1 MKTMAR
7 IWTQWVTTEARNA
20 WRRRRGVGGAWA
32 ALLIGTGV
40 AYAQNGSLQG
50 RVTDIQDQ
58 PLVGVTVT
66 IRSPALGT
74 PLVLITDTT
83 GTYQTSPLAAG
94 DYTVDVTLVG
104 FQTVRETVS
113 LGDASSA
120 TLDIQL
126 DIAALTERVNVVGVT
141 PLLGATIGRE
151 RLPATVS
158 VVASRELRARGAPS
172 VAQALDEQLGA
183 ISMEGTTANLF
194 QPTLRFR
201 GFTASPLLGLPQGIA
216 VYQNGVRVNEP
227 FGDTV
232 QFDLMPMFAVD
243 QVQLSAGADPTF
255 GLNALGGA
263 LALQLKNGFDAV
275 GFRGE
280 FAGGSFDRVMGT
292 AEYGVHRGDWGLYVG
307 ATRFDETGWRVA
319 SPSTVNQAVADIAY
333 RAGRVNAGVNV
344 TYANT
349 RLNGNSAAPI
359 ELLAV
364 DRTAVFTFPDITE
377 NELGFVQGR
386 FSLAASDTWSVQV
399 TGYYRDLYRRTLNGD
414 EADFVVCDDDA
425 LPSGAPANTLCQRA
439 AGDDDEDD
447 LGAAVGTTL
456 ENGLDED
463 EPQDRA
469 LVDTGT
475 GAFITEADAE
485 GNAAF
490 NRTSTQSQG
499 YGATLQASATRD
511 NNLLVLGASA
521 DLSDVA
527 FVSNSEVGT
536 LTADRSVAGSGLFAG
551 IFGEAPDDLFNTS
564 LTTENRTLG
573 LYYSDTLSLTDRI
586 HVTVSGRF
594 NHARIDIHDRLG
606 TSLNGEHTF
615 SRFNTGVGGVFELND
630 AASVFA
636 RYTESSRA
644 PTAAEL
650 SCADPAEP
658 CRVPNA
664 FLSDPPLEQ
673 AVATSLEAGVRGD
686 LVTSSGT
693 LEWSASWYRTRID
706 DDILFVASSRL
717 IGTGFFQNAGDTQ
730 RAGLDADIR
739 GRINRV
745 EWFASYGLVNAT
757 FESPLELPGNAEVN
771 NATNNEGQ
779 LEVRPGDRLA
789 GIPRHSFKTG
799 VGIAMTRD
807 WDVALEANRS
817 SSRVFLGD
825 EGNDQLPVD
834 GYAVANLRSSYRL
847 NDALELFVRVDNLYN
862 TDYATFGLLAE
873 LEIDLEEVPTADDP
887 RFLSPGAPRSG
898 FAGIRVQF

>member
-1 MKTMAR
+1 MAR
-7 IWTQWVTTEARNA
+7 IWTQWVTTEGRNL

-32 ALLIGTGV
+32 VLLIGTGV

-50 RVTDIQDQ
+50 RVTDVQDA

-66 IRSPALGT
+66 IRSTALGT
-74 PLVLITDTT
+74 PLVLITDGT

-126 DIAALTERVNVVGVT
+126 DIAALTEQVNVVGVT

-158 VVASRELRARGAPS
+158 VVGSRELRARGAPS
-172 VAQALDEQLGA
+172 VAQALHERLGA

-263 LALQLKNGFDAV
+263 LALQLKNGFDAG

-280 FAGGSFDRVMGT
+280 LAGGSFDRTTGT

-344 TYANT
+344 TYAKT

-386 FSLAASDTWSVQV
+386 FSLATSDTWSVQV
-399 TGYYRDLYRRTLNGD
+399 TGYYRDLDRRTLNGD
-414 EADFVVCDDDA
+414 EADFVVCDEEA
-425 LPSGAPANTLCQRA
+425 LPSGAPANTLCQRTG
-439 AGDDDEDD
+439 GDDDEDD
-447 LGAAVGTTL
+447 LGAAVGTML
-456 ENGLDED
+456 
-463 EPQDRA
+463 DRA
-469 LVDTGT
+469 LVDIGT

-499 YGATLQASATRD
+499 YGVTLQASATRD

-521 DLSDVA
+521 DLADVA
-527 FVSNSEVGT
+527 FASNSEVGT

-564 LTTENRTLG
+564 LATENRTLG

-594 NHARIDIHDRLG
+594 NRARIDIRDRLG

-630 AASVFA
+630 SASVFA
-636 RYTESSRA
+636 RYSESSRA

-673 AVATSLEAGVRGD
+673 VVAKSVEGGVRGD
-686 LVTSSGT
+686 LVTSGGT

-730 RAGLDADIR
+730 RVGLDADIR

-771 NATNNEGQ
+771 DATNSEGQ
-779 LEVRPGDRLA
+779 LEVRPGDRLP
-789 GIPRHSFKTG
+789 GIPRHSFKAG

-807 WDVALEANRS
+807 WNVALESSVS

-825 EGNDQLPVD
+825 EGNDQVPVD

-847 NDALELFVRVDNLYN
+847 TDALELFVRIDNLYN
-862 TDYATFGLLAE
+862 TDYETFGLLAE
-873 LEIDLEEVPTADDP
+873 IEIDLAEVPGADDP

-898 FAGIRVQF
+898 FAGIRIQF